1 MNILRG
7 QLWDAYTYQKESA
20 PSSRAVLHSV
30 RRNATIRHM
39 QDISSH
45 KFFFTA
51 FFESF
56 LAREQEDK
64 TPLLLKYEH
73 SMRVFEHAERL
84 ARSEEFAGAAA
95 RLPLSFPLMERAAL
109 LAALYHDVA
118 RFPQFYRWRT
128 FRDKSSVNHGQFG
141 VKILKTEAALK
152 AESRELRRLVQS
164 ALVLHNRSS
173 LPPKLPP
180 EIRLIAD
187 VVRDADKLDICRVF
201 ATHLASGEPVS
212 STVLLSVKDDPELY
226 NPKVLEDALARRVA
240 AYADLRS
247 VNDFRVLLG
256 TWQYDLRFAFSRRH
270 LAREGHLQRLLEN
283 LPLLPSFR
291 AVRDQLLADLHRS

>member
-1 MNILRG
+1 
-7 QLWDAYTYQKESA
+7 
-20 PSSRAVLHSV
+20 
-30 RRNATIRHM
+30 M

-56 LAREQEDK
+56 LAREQED
-64 TPLLLKYEH
+64 TAPLRLKYEH
-73 SMRVFEHAERL
+73 SMRVFEHAEQL
-84 ARSEEFAGAAA
+84 ADNEDFAAA
-95 RLPLSFPLMERAAL
+95 ADPLPPAFPLLERAAL

-128 FRDKSSVNHGQFG
+128 FRDTSSVNHGLFG
-141 VKILKTEAALK
+141 VKILKSEAALK
-152 AESRELRRLVQS
+152 AESPELRRLAQS
-164 ALVLHNRSS
+164 AIALHNRYH

-187 VVRDADKLDICRVF
+187 VVRDADKLDIFRIF
-201 ATHLASGEPVS
+201 AAHLASEEPRS

-226 NPKVLEDALARRVA
+226 TPKVLEDALARRVA

-256 TWQYDLRFAFSRRH
+256 TWQYDLRFAFSRRR
-270 LAREGHLQRLLEN
+270 LAREGHLRRLLEA
-283 LPLLPSFR
+283 LPLLPVFCP
-291 AVRDQLLADLHRS
+291 VREQLLTDLNKAAE

>member
-1 MNILRG
+1 MR
-7 QLWDAYTYQKESA
+7 
-20 PSSRAVLHSV
+20 
-30 RRNATIRHM
+30 
-39 QDISSH
+39 DISSH
-45 KFFFTA
+45 TFFFTA

-64 TPLLLKYEH
+64 APLRLKYEH
-73 SMRVFEHAERL
+73 SMRVFEHCERL
-84 ARSEEFAGAAA
+84 AGSEEFAAATN
-95 RLPLSFPLMERAAL
+95 RLPLPFPLLERAAL

-128 FRDKSSVNHGQFG
+128 FRDTSSVNHGRFG
-141 VKILKTEAALK
+141 VKILKSEAALK
-152 AESRELRRLVQS
+152 AESLELRRLVQS
-164 ALVLHNRSS
+164 ALVLHNRYC

-201 ATHLASGEPVS
+201 AAHLASGEARS
-212 STVLLSVKDDPELY
+212 SAVLLSVKDDPELF

-256 TWQYDLRFAFSRRH
+256 TWQYDLRFAISRRR
-270 LAREGHLQRLLEN
+270 LALEGHLRRLLEE
-283 LPLLPSFR
+283 LPLLPVFH
-291 AVRDQLLADLHRS
+291 AVREQLLTDLNNAPA